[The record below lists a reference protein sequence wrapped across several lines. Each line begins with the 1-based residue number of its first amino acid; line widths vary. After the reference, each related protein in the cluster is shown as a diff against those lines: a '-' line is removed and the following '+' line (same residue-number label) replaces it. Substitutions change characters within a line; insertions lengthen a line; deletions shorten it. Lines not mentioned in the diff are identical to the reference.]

1 MSENVLETQ
10 LKNQQKPF
18 LIELEN
24 KYTLL
29 AKPNEDGG
37 WDVRQHNFTGE
48 PLSRRCNITFNTLKS
63 FLEYLNKYKTE
74 ASNIYLNVQGQDIC
88 VSAILN
94 DCTPDKLNFSN
105 MKLEYAPNKTLSAE
119 GWLENSERQMTQ
131 DQFVR
136 FLEQNSKDITNSDP
150 NGSGYQYPSSSE
162 VLQFCSEME
171 YIETSTF
178 KRSYREQD
186 GRVSFS
192 FENKGGNEKKI
203 LAFQKFAIALTPFV
217 GGGSFFV
224 EAALKFRVNKN
235 DGHLLLWYELQN
247 LNAVIESAVQE
258 IEQTIHSQAADVPV
272 YHAQV
277 PSNSFD

>member
-18 LIELEN
+18 LIKLEN

-105 MKLEYAPNKTLSAE
+105 MKLEYSPNKTLSAE

-247 LNAVIESAVQE
+247 LNGVIESAVQE

>member
-18 LIELEN
+18 LIRLEN

-29 AKPNEDGG
+29 AEPNEDGG
-37 WDVRQHNFTGE
+37 WNVSKNNFTGQ

-74 ASNIYLNVQGQDIC
+74 ASNIYLNVQGQDIY
-88 VSAILN
+88 VTAILN
-94 DCTPDKLNFSN
+94 DCTPDKLDFSN
-105 MKLEYAPNKTLSAE
+105 MKLEYFPNKTLSAE
-119 GWLENSERQMTQ
+119 GWLENSGRQMTQ
-131 DQFVR
+131 DRFVQ

-247 LNAVIESAVQE
+247 LNGVIESAVQE

-272 YHAQV
+272 YYAKV